1 MSRPYGPLYEALYT
15 QRLRVALEGAADPE
29 LRPLDGHEAPG
40 LLARHV
46 AQELVRVLQGL
57 QGNPAQQADVAN
69 QVLEFLRS
77 GAAHPVP
84 EDVAVVIPPQ
94 ELLSADR
101 TQTPPRTVLPFS
113 SSALLTRGRH
123 EPNLAHELAREIA
136 TADRIDAIVSF
147 VTMGGVRT
155 LVDALEGYAASGRP
169 LRLLTTTYMGATEA
183 VALDRLARLPG
194 VEVRVSFDARRS
206 RLHAKAWLFRRD
218 SGLDTAYVGS
228 ANWSRAA
235 LTEGQEW
242 MIKASSGDLPDVIK
256 KFVGTFDTLW
266 SDPEFEAYH
275 PDHPE
280 QRARLVAALS
290 AEAGGADGD
299 GALTFFTL
307 APYPFQQAILDRL
320 AAEREVHGRTR
331 NLVVAATGTGKT
343 MIAAFDYARRVG
355 ADRQLPRLLVLA
367 HRKELLEQARTTFRQ
382 VLREGSFGEVLAE
395 GRDPVDLDHLFATIQ
410 SFGRRSFIER
420 LGASYWDHVIVDECH
435 HAPADSYRMV
445 MEQLRPR
452 ILVGLTATPERQDG
466 RSLLDDFDGHVAAEL
481 RLWEALERRL
491 LVPFEYHGLHDSV
504 DLRDVAFTRGRYA
517 VDGLDRV
524 FTGDTTRAALVLA
537 QLQKRVASVR
547 DIRAIGFCVSVAHAD
562 FMAATFNRW
571 GVPSMSLHGDSSD
584 EERRRARAHLASRE
598 VNIIFTCD
606 LYNEGVDLPFVDTLL
621 LLRPT
626 ESATLFLQQL
636 GRGLRLSDDKSSCLV
651 LDFIGLHRQE
661 FRFEIPLMA
670 LTGLP
675 RGVLR
680 EAVAQQFPLLP
691 SGCQLVL
698 DRVSQQQVLDNLRRS
713 LQGGLRRLVD
723 ELKAVASRAPGAPV
737 SLAQFLKE
745 SGRDVGEVFT
755 KDRSWS
761 TLCRAVGWPVPPG
774 GADEADLAG
783 RLRMLLHL
791 DDPERLR
798 FYRDWLRGAPQAH
811 VHGDAWAQMLAY
823 AMFEQPNRFMT
834 GAQLKE
840 LFEAHPAVRDDA
852 ESLFDVLLDR
862 VGRTTPAVPG
872 LWPWPLALHRTYL
885 RREILT
891 AVGHWHPHAK
901 PSSREGVLRIKDQKL
916 ELLFVTLNK
925 SDRHFTPT
933 TSYDD
938 YAVDATHFHW
948 QSQSQTNAE
957 GEAGRR
963 YVEQATNGWQ
973 FVLCVR
979 ATTGDPFTVL
989 GPVRYV
995 RHEGSRPMSI
1005 LWKLDVP
1012 MPGDCLRE
1020 YLQFA
1025 S

>member
-1 MSRPYGPLYEALYT
+1 MPRPYGLLYEALYT
-15 QRLRVALEGAADPE
+15 QRLRAALEVAADPE
-29 LRPLDGHEAPG
+29 LRALDGHEAPG

-57 QGNPAQQADVAN
+57 HGNPAQQAEVAN

-101 TQTPPRTVLPFS
+101 THTPPRTVLPFS

-266 SDPEFEAYH
+266 SDLEFEAYH

-290 AEAGGADGD
+290 AEAGGAGGD

-307 APYPFQQAILDRL
+307 RPYPFQQAILDRL

-343 MIAAFDYARRVG
+343 MIAAFDYARRIG
-355 ADRQLPRLLVLA
+355 QDRQLPRLLVLA
-367 HRKELLEQARTTFRQ
+367 HRRELLEQARSTFRQ
-382 VLREGSFGEVLAE
+382 VLREGAFGEVLADGQE
-395 GRDPVDLDHLFATIQ
+395 PSAVDHLFATIQ

-420 LGASYWDHVIVDECH
+420 YGVAYWDHVVVDECH
-435 HAPADSYRMV
+435 HAPAESYRLV
-445 MEQLRPR
+445 MDQLRPR
-452 ILVGLTATPERQDG
+452 VLVGLTATPERQDG
-466 RSLLDDFDGHVAAEL
+466 RSLLADFDGHIGAEL

-491 LVPFEYHGLHDSV
+491 LVPFEYHGLHDNV
-504 DLRDVAFTRGRYA
+504 DLRNVAFTRGRYA

-524 FTGDTTRAALVLA
+524 FTGDTARASLVLA
-537 QLQKRVASVR
+537 QLHKRVANVR
-547 DIRAIGFCVSVAHAD
+547 NIRALGFCVSVAHAN
-562 FMAATFNRW
+562 FMAAQFNQW
-571 GVPSMSLHGDSSD
+571 GVPSMSLHGASSD
-584 EERRRARAHLASRE
+584 DDRRLARVRLASRE
-598 VNIIFTCD
+598 VNVIFTCD

-636 GRGLRLSDDKSSCLV
+636 GRGLRLSDNKSSCLV

-661 FRFEIPLMA
+661 FRFDVPLAA

-675 RGVLR
+675 RGSLKD
-680 EAVAQQFPLLP
+680 AVEQQFPLLP

-698 DRVSQQQVLDNLRRS
+698 DRVAQEQVLSNLRRS

-723 ELKAVASRAPGAPV
+723 DLREVSQRAHGTPV
-737 SLAQFLKE
+737 TLAHFLE
-745 SGRDVGEVFT
+745 ASGRDVDDVFT
-755 KDRSWS
+755 ETLSWA
-761 TLCRAVGWPVPPG
+761 LLRREAGWPVAPVGP
-774 GADEADLAG
+774 DEASLAK

-798 FYRDWLRGAPQAH
+798 FYRDWLRGVPQVH
-811 VHGDAWAQMLAY
+811 VHGDAWTQMLAY

-834 GAQLKE
+834 GAQLME
-840 LFEAHPAVRDDA
+840 LFEAHPAVREDA

-872 LWPWPLALHRTYL
+872 HWPWPLALHRTYL

-891 AVGHWHPHAK
+891 AVGYWHTQAK
-901 PSSREGVLRIKDQKL
+901 APSREGVLRIKDRKL

-963 YVEQATNGWQ
+963 YVEQAINGWQ

-979 ATTGDPFTVL
+979 ATTGAPFTVL